1 MNNTARAMRQ
11 SLQGTGKRPYLV
23 EFTELTDPDDPESP
37 RKTCYEPEAAPS
49 AEECAALVPT
59 LGWWKK
65 MVVGGF
71 QPEIEQIW
79 CAPGS

>member
-1 MNNTARAMRQ
+1 MSTAPLLTIAQVAER
-11 SLQGTGKRPYLV
+11 LQV
-23 EFTELTDPDDPESP
+23 EHKTV
-37 RKTCYEPEAAPS
+37 RKAIRIGRLEAALS
-49 AEECAALVPT
+49 AEECAELVPT